1 VKYLSDAC
9 AGDVPFVT
17 ATGCTAVVFG
27 LVNELAA
34 HPLCFERFGA
44 SFDPRFFVADAVRA
58 LFVLLFL
65 SADNDN
71 VGLDLPVGVD
81 RCSAVT
87 PLAADL
93 DVLVKL
99 KLWVGHLISSL
110 LPNTGFLR
118 SPQNA

>member
-1 VKYLSDAC
+1 M
-9 AGDVPFVT
+9 
-17 ATGCTAVVFG
+17 
-27 LVNELAA
+27 
-34 HPLCFERFGA
+34 
-44 SFDPRFFVADAVRA
+44 
-58 LFVLLFL
+58 LLFL
-65 SADNDN
+65 SAADDDN

-99 KLWVGHLISSL
+99 ELWVGHLISSL

-118 SPQNA
+118 SPQIP

>member
-1 VKYLSDAC
+1 LEQV
-9 AGDVPFVT
+9 
-17 ATGCTAVVFG
+17 
-27 LVNELAA
+27 
-34 HPLCFERFGA
+34 PLCCERIGA

-58 LFVLLFL
+58 FFVFLFL
-65 SADNDN
+65 SADDDN

-99 KLWVGHLISSL
+99 ELWLGGI
-110 LPNTGFLR
+110 
-118 SPQNA
+118 